1 MTKRLHG
8 IKKRRSVI
16 SFRNWK
22 LMSNNSSTQN
32 KKFMLRK
39 NKKKRADPKVKGHEP
54 KIKSIKIAEWLS
66 KLK

>member
-1 MTKRLHG
+1 
-8 IKKRRSVI
+8 
-16 SFRNWK
+16 
-22 LMSNNSSTQN
+22 MSNNSSTQN